1 MATLISAIVTNARVH
16 LIETT
21 ASFWTDAELA
31 QHAVFAIQDL
41 WKAVI
46 DNFQDYFLTID
57 ETNVSY
63 AANGGALTGVPADC
77 FRVKS
82 IEPRTLTD
90 PTHVMLFRPLDFTH
104 PAFIQARASAARDP
118 GGTIFFYDILS
129 TGSPT
134 GTPTIRVAPPT
145 NSAILLRLV
154 YVPTLGALTAASTNP
169 IPGHSD
175 NAVMAWT
182 IAYARAKERE
192 DRSPDP
198 EWLSLYSTE
207 KQAILTAITPR
218 QEDEPEFVES
228 LFEPY
233 WDWSP

>member
-31 QHAVFAIQDL
+31 QHAIYAIQDL

-46 DNFQDYFLTID
+46 DNYQDYFLTID

-63 AANGGALTGVPADC
+63 AASATGLTGVPADC

-90 PTHVMLFRPLDFTH
+90 PSRVMLFRPLDFTH
-104 PAFIQARASAARDP
+104 PDFIRARACPAQDP
-118 GGTIFFYDILS
+118 LCTVFYYDIIS
-129 TGSPT
+129 TGSPA
-134 GTPTIRVAPPT
+134 GQPIIRVAPPS

-154 YVPTLGALTAASTNP
+154 YVPTLPTLTGASNNP

-175 NAVMAWT
+175 NAVMAWI

-198 EWLSLYSTE
+198 EWISVYATE

-218 QEDEPEFVES
+218 QEDEPEFAEA

-233 WDWSP
+233 W